1 MPQQLE
7 LSQIVPFAG
16 VACALVFNFVNKP
29 HHAVNQQT
37 LQQEIQVLP
46 WVLQINFG
54 LAYLMYAHTQG
65 DVFLFVQAI
74 PILMNGLTHTL
85 HWHPFYNK
93 RLRKL
98 HEYLL
103 FFALI
108 VVLITNAATSV
119 YFLNLNSRVQQI
131 GSGVPVVIMAVA
143 TTLALGLEKW
153 RLLSTSRPKSLEVL
167 VCGAGFFGSG
177 LWTAYGFYGV
187 NEDWVVCTSS
197 ILWLVL
203 SVCHGLM
210 ILYGMA
216 YNGGVDMGWETEMDD
231 EDSDMVVDRFNREPT
246 IDGYP
251 PMMGDTSFG
260 GLPSRSNSRMSKGR
274 PGQNV
279 EMMERYSGD
288 YSNGPVGASPQGSRN
303 RRGMREQQGY
313 APEFLVNEQ

>member
-1 MPQQLE
+1 MPQHIE

-16 VACALVFNFVNKP
+16 VACSLVLNFFNKP
-29 HHAVNQQT
+29 HHIVNQQT
-37 LQQEIQVLP
+37 LQHEIHVLP

-54 LAYLMYAHTQG
+54 IAYLLYSQSQG

-74 PILMNGLTHTL
+74 PLLMNGLSHTL

-108 VVLITNAATSV
+108 IVLITNAATTV
-119 YFLNLNSRVQQI
+119 YFQNANKTVQQI
-131 GSGVPVVIMAVA
+131 GSGVPVVIMAVFTTA
-143 TTLALGLEKW
+143 TLGFEKW
-153 RLLSTSRPKSLEVL
+153 RLLSTTRPQSLEVL

-197 ILWLVL
+197 ILWLVF

-216 YNGGVDMGWETEMDD
+216 YNGGVDMGWETDIEGDD
-231 EDSDMVVDRFNREPT
+231 DSDMVVDRFNREPT

-260 GLPSRSNSRMSKGR
+260 GGSSSNSRMSMGR
-274 PGQNV
+274 GGQNV
-279 EMMERYSGD
+279 EMMDRYSED
-288 YSNGPVGASPQGSRN
+288 FSNGPVGGNPRS
-303 RRGMREQQGY
+303 RRGMRDQQGY